1 MRAPRPAVVVSA
13 IAVVLALV
21 VVGSLVRAGF
31 LTALDAAGAGDENVT
46 PSTLDAVESGTVD
59 AYYGQTIRWGECSKD
74 QVALNR
80 DYRPS
85 DMSAYQCAKLYAP
98 LDWDDPSGEKIT
110 LSLAVHRSGED
121 GAPVLFYNLGGPG
134 GAAIKSLSYLIED
147 NLGSALVKK
156 YDVVAV
162 DPRGVG
168 TSTPVKCLT
177 DAQLDAYSSTGS
189 VTGASEQD
197 RAAATPEQ
205 IVADATAEVEA
216 ISKGCEKMSGDLF
229 RHIDTVSAAK
239 DFDMIRAVLGQK
251 TLDYLGYSYGS
262 FLGATYAGLFPDKV
276 GRMVLDGAI
285 DPAMNV
291 DEVSALQMRGF
302 EASIEH
308 WIDTCLTTKTCPLK
322 GTKAQ
327 AIAQL
332 TEFLDGLEKNPIPT
346 SDSKRP
352 LTKNLA
358 VSAIIGMLYSE
369 KSYSMLVQALT
380 PAMEDQDGSQLLFLA
395 DYVSD
400 RNADGTYSSNGT
412 EALIAVNNLDYGP
425 VGTIEDWAKEAGL
438 LKSELPVFGSISGYA
453 SAGLDAWPT
462 SHAAREAITAP
473 GAAPILVVGTTHDP
487 ATPYVMAENLAKE
500 LSSGVLVSNEG
511 WDHTAYSKDANSC
524 LVGAVEGYL
533 VSGTVPEAGLT
544 CGK

>member
-1 MRAPRPAVVVSA
+1 MRAPRPAVVVA
-13 IAVVLALV
+13 IAVLV
-21 VVGSLVRAGF
+21 SLLIVGSLVRAGF
-31 LTALDAAGAGDENVT
+31 LTALDAAGAGTENVEAST
-46 PSTLDAVESGTVD
+46 PESVGQGTVE
-59 AYYGQTIRWGECSKD
+59 AFYGQTIHWGECSKD
-74 QVALNR
+74 QVALTR
-80 DYRPS
+80 DYRPT
-85 DMSAYQCAKLYAP
+85 DMSAYQCAQLYAP
-98 LDWDDPSGEKIT
+98 LDWDDPSGEQIT
-110 LSLAVHRSGED
+110 LSLAVHRSGTD

-134 GAAIKSLSYLIED
+134 GAAIKSLSYQIED
-147 NLGSALVKK
+147 NLGSALVNN
-156 YDVVAV
+156 YDIVAV

-177 DAQLDAYSSTGS
+177 DAQLDAYNSTGS
-189 VTGASEQD
+189 VTDASEQD
-197 RAAATPEQ
+197 RASETPEQ
-205 IVADATAEVEA
+205 IVADATAQLETIA
-216 ISKGCEKMSGDLF
+216 KGCESMSGDLF

-251 TLDYLGYSYGS
+251 TFDYLGYSYGT
-262 FLGATYAGLFPDKV
+262 FLGATYAGLFPDRV

-285 DPAMNV
+285 DPAMSI

-308 WIDTCLTTKTCPLK
+308 WIDTCLTTNACPLK
-322 GTKAQ
+322 GTKEQ
-327 AIAQL
+327 AISQL
-332 TEFLDGLEKNPIPT
+332 TDFLDGLEQNPIPT
-346 SDSKRP
+346 SDDNRP

-358 VSAIIGMLYSE
+358 ITAIIGMLYSE
-369 KSYSMLVQALT
+369 QSYSMLLQALT
-380 PAMEDQDGSQLLFLA
+380 PAIENEDGSQLLYLA

-400 RNADGTYSSNGT
+400 RNSDGTYASNGT

-438 LKSELPVFGSISGYA
+438 LQAELPVLGSISGYA

-462 SHAAREAITAP
+462 SHAAREAITAD
-473 GAAPILVVGTTHDP
+473 GAAPILVIGTTHDP

-500 LSSGVLVSNEG
+500 LSSGVLVTNEG

-524 LVGAVEGYL
+524 LVGAVEDYF